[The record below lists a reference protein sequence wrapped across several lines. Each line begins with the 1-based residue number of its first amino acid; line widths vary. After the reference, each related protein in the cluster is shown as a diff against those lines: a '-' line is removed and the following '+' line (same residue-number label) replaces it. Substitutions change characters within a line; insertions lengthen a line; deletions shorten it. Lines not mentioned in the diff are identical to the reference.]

1 MDTVADNRY
10 KKSIIYYYYDRKG
23 KRIYV
28 GSTIA
33 TFKKRKCDHMYD
45 FQAYMGNKNNK
56 LIRGYRSSF
65 DIIIQEDYETGILEN
80 YSCENKRQL
89 EHRESEWILAFK
101 EKDIEVVNRH
111 QPNVNTIPV
120 LPHHFFPLP
129 PLSNPPAS

>member
-1 MDTVADNRY
+1 MTTNKY
-10 KKSIIYYYYDRKG
+10 NKSLIYYFYDRKG

-33 TFKKRKCDHMYD
+33 RFNKRKADHIYD
-45 FQAYMGNKNNK
+45 YEAYMGNKTNK
-56 LIRGYRSSF
+56 FERNYRSSF
-65 DIIIQEDYETGILEN
+65 DIIIQEEYETGILEE

-101 EKDIEVVNRH
+101 EKDIEVVNKH
-111 QPNVNTIPV
+111 QPNKNTIPI

-129 PLSNPPAS
+129 PEAS

>member
-1 MDTVADNRY
+1 MTNKY
-10 KKSIIYYYYDRKG
+10 NKSLIYYFYDRKG

-33 TFKKRKCDHMYD
+33 SFKKRKCDHMYD
-45 FQAYMGNKNNK
+45 YQAYMGNKNNK

-65 DIIIQEDYETGILEN
+65 DIIIQEDYETGILEH

-111 QPNVNTIPV
+111 QPNVNTKAVIP
-120 LPHHFFPLP
+120 HQFFPLP
-129 PLSNPPAS
+129 LPSKSVAS

>member
-1 MDTVADNRY
+1 MTNKY
-10 KKSIIYYYYDRKG
+10 NTSLIYYFYDRKG

-33 TFKKRKCDHMYD
+33 TFKKRICDHMYD
-45 FQAYMGNKNNK
+45 YQAYFGNKNNK

-101 EKDIEVVNRH
+101 EKDIEVVNKYK
-111 QPNVNTIPV
+111 PNINTQAVIP
-120 LPHHFFPLP
+120 HEFFPLP
-129 PLSNPPAS
+129 APSKPVAS